1 MADVTINSLDN
12 IDELANPDLLVVWD
26 ASSDTA
32 KNISGQQMTTWLTAL
47 AHGHGGIASIAKT
60 GSTTT
65 DPVVDTYTITYA
77 DGNADT
83 TFTVTNG
90 AKGNKGTGAYVHL
103 KWAAQEPTADNQMSN
118 IPDEWIGIYSG
129 SSSSAPAHY
138 TSYAWYQYKGD
149 KGDGVTSVTWTSNS
163 GGEPQG
169 TPGTTD
175 TYTAYVGSTS
185 VGTFT
190 VRNGADSLNGLPAGG
205 TTGQLL
211 AKSGA
216 DDYES
221 TWTSLYTDVTNGYWK
236 IRTWADGTK
245 EAWYTKTEAFSCV
258 NGYGALFINGVS
270 TVTATIPSDFSAV
283 THFQVSGHSAT
294 NGFVSLMVFSAAIS
308 GTIPVICL
316 SSVSGSMNA
325 TVNIYIRGT

>member
-12 IDELANPDLLVVWD
+12 IDELANPDLMVVWD
-26 ASSDTA
+26 ASSNTA

-47 AHGHGGIASIAKT
+47 ANGHGGISTIDKT
-60 GSTTT
+60 SSAGTN
-65 DPVVDTYTITYA
+65 PVVDTYTITYA
-77 DGNADT
+77 DAST
-83 TFTVTNG
+83 STFTVTNG
-90 AKGNKGTGAYVHL
+90 KKGATGTGAYVHFR
-103 KWAAQEPTADNQMSN
+103 WAAQEPTADNQMSTT
-118 IPDEWIGIYSG
+118 PDEWIGIYSG
-129 SSSSAPAHY
+129 SSSTAPAHY

-185 VGTFT
+185 VGTFA

-205 TTGQLL
+205 SIGQLL

-216 DDYES
+216 DDYDAA
-221 TWTSLYTDVTNGYWK
+221 WTSLYTDTTNGYWK
-236 IRTWADGTK
+236 IRTWVDGTK
-245 EAWYTKTEAFSCV
+245 EAWYTKTEAFACT
-258 NGYGALFINGVS
+258 NGYGALYINGVN
-270 TVTATIPSDFSAV
+270 TVTATIPSEFSSV
-283 THFQVSGHSAT
+283 THCQLTGNSAT
-294 NGFVSLMVFSAAIS
+294 NGFVGMMIFSAAIS
-308 GTIPVICL
+308 GTVPIVCQ
-316 SSVSGSMNA
+316 SSISGSMNA

>member
-26 ASSDTA
+26 ASSNTA

-47 AHGHGGIASIAKT
+47 AYGHGGIASIVKT
-60 GSTTT
+60 SSTTT

-77 DGNADT
+77 DASVS
-83 TFTVTNG
+83 TFNVTNG
-90 AKGNKGTGAYVHL
+90 AKGDTGVGAYVHL
-103 KWAAQEPTADNQMSN
+103 KWAAQQPTADNQMSN
-118 IPDEWIGIYSG
+118 TPDEWIGIYSG
-129 SSSSAPAHY
+129 SSSTAPAHY

-149 KGDGVTSVTWTSNS
+149 KGDGVTSITWTSNS
-163 GGEPQG
+163 DSQPQG

-190 VRNGADSLNGLPAGG
+190 VRNGADSLNGIPAGG
-205 TTGQLL
+205 SIGQLL

-221 TWTSLYTDVTNGYWK
+221 AWTSLYTDTTSGYWK

-245 EAWYTKTEAFSCV
+245 EAWYNQSMSFSCTSAYGSCYINNV
-258 NGYGALFINGVS
+258 QLNELAIPSLISNVELINLGTQVPATATSVIGAFVYGA
-270 TVTATIPSDFSAV
+270 
-283 THFQVSGHSAT
+283 
-294 NGFVSLMVFSAAIS
+294 
-308 GTIPVICL
+308 
-316 SSVSGSMNA
+316 SSPYKIGCVSGSSGTFSVYLN
-325 TVNIYIRGT
+325 VYVRGS